1 MVIWDCFLYTGCF
14 SYIYIIWDMYLTD
27 GNMYIEI
34 KKKKIPPS
42 ISVYSKYSTEA
53 KKNFSY

>member
-14 SYIYIIWDMYLTD
+14 SYIYIYILWDMYLTD

-34 KKKKIPPS
+34 KKKKPTIDLC
-42 ISVYSKYSTEA
+42 VV
-53 KKNFSY
+53 

>member
-34 KKKKIPPS
+34 KKKKPTIDLC
-42 ISVYSKYSTEA
+42 VV
-53 KKNFSY
+53 